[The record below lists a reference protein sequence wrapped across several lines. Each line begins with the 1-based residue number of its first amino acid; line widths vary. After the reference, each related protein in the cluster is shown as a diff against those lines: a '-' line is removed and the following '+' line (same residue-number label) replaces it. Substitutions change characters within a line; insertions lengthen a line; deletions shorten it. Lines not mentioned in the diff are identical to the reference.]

1 MSSKQY
7 LEYQFKKLTNTKYGF
22 SIKIFDGSG
31 NSTNQMEL
39 TPNRAI
45 ELLEVLKQKQT
56 TKEVA

>member
-1 MSSKQY
+1 MNSKKY
-7 LEYQFKKLTNTKYGF
+7 LQEQFKKLANTKYGF

-45 ELLEVLKQKQT
+45 ELLEVLKQKQQ
-56 TKEVA
+56 EAA